1 MTDKLNSLILGVS
14 AFFLSASVISAA
26 ITSSYTNGTT
36 YSSSGGYSF
45 TVTET
50 VASGDYFVFSLT
62 TNKKPSVTGFQFS
75 TTAADLFTVFSTAV
89 GEGNDANPDSLFAY
103 MKITTGG
110 TFDFT
115 NNVDTL
121 SSNTAPTV
129 NWGYYIISGAT
140 LVDTAST
147 YGVVDS
153 DGDGGPAS
161 LDLSLTLDLGATYND
176 ILVLEAGGSTASLL
190 NRDTNAG
197 NSFTQQFAGGNTN
210 STRLGGSDATQT
222 GISTI
227 VYNYDLVHTGSG
239 TNADANGS
247 GGLAGLAFV
256 AVPEPGSF
264 ALISGFFALG
274 FVAFGRRK

>member
-115 NNVDTL
+115 NNMDPL
-121 SSNTAPTV
+121 SSNKAPTV

-176 ILVLEAGGSTASLL
+176 ILVLEAGGSTNSLL

-197 NSFTQQFAGGNTN
+197 NSFTQQFAGGNTK

-239 TNADANGS
+239 TDANALGS